1 MRKFDE
7 FTELSR
13 QLVRADSQL
22 IVSLEQLREA
32 IRRSY
37 PRPIDQAALKD
48 AKFKLNT
55 FFLALGLRDQVAD
68 ALDELKEES
77 KRVADSC

>member
-7 FTELSR
+7 YTELSR
-13 QLVRADSQL
+13 QLLRADSQL

-37 PRPIDQAALKD
+37 PRPIDQEALKD
-48 AKFKLNT
+48 ARFKLNT

-68 ALDELKEES
+68 ALDELKAEA
-77 KRVADSC
+77 RNVADAC